1 MSEKKNIDRLFQ
13 EKLKNF
19 EATPNDAVWENIQA
33 NLNNKKR
40 KRRVIPIWWKVA
52 GVAALLVL
60 LFTVGNSILSDS
72 GTTNTPSEIVDTET
86 PNGASNNEDSNKDNS
101 NFENNNN
108 TSISNTTEVANENT
122 STFEEDKNKTSKG
135 ISDNSSNSTS
145 KVASSNTTKDINYKT
160 QENQKHFSK
169 NQNNP
174 TTNPNKATTVAQNDT
189 KSSNSNQKPE
199 SHLKNKEDLDN
210 LIKGAKDSETTVAQ
224 SSTKDNNSDTAEDND
239 PKTNAIDE
247 ENENTEDKTIE
258 DAIAEAN
265 NTNEEEKEE
274 SKLSRWNIS
283 PNVAPVYFN
292 SLGKGSAIDEQFVDN
307 SKTGEISMSYGINGS
322 YAFNDKLKVRVGVNK
337 VDLGYGTNNVI
348 AYQNIDS
355 MSARLSNVKLNN
367 SASNNTLISAQSLN
381 NVHSPELIKAQANS
395 SIDQQF
401 GFIEVPIELEYTLLN
416 KKVGIN
422 VIGGFSTLFVNKNEI
437 YAVNENG
444 RTLIGEAT
452 NIKDM
457 SYSANFGLGMN
468 YNLSEKVKINLEPMF
483 KYQINTFSNSSGD
496 FQPYFIGV
504 YTGLSYKF

>member
-1 MSEKKNIDRLFQ
+1 M
-13 EKLKNF
+13 
-19 EATPNDAVWENIQA
+19 
-33 NLNNKKR
+33 
-40 KRRVIPIWWKVA
+40 
-52 GVAALLVL
+52 
-60 LFTVGNSILSDS
+60 
-72 GTTNTPSEIVDTET
+72 
-86 PNGASNNEDSNKDNS
+86 
-101 NFENNNN
+101 
-108 TSISNTTEVANENT
+108 TSIVRNHLRLSR
-122 STFEEDKNKTSKG
+122 
-135 ISDNSSNSTS
+135 
-145 KVASSNTTKDINYKT
+145 
-160 QENQKHFSK
+160 
-169 NQNNP
+169 
-174 TTNPNKATTVAQNDT
+174 
-189 KSSNSNQKPE
+189 KS
-199 SHLKNKEDLDN
+199 
-210 LIKGAKDSETTVAQ
+210 I
-224 SSTKDNNSDTAEDND
+224 